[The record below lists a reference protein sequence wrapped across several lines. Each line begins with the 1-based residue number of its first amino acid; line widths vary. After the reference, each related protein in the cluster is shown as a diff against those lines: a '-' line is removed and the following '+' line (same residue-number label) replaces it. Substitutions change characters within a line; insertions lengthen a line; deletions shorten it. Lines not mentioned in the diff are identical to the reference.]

1 MTIDLSADRLT
12 NGLSHEQYRQ
22 LIAPIKPIRV
32 LQDPRGNS
40 HVSQQDVTAHL
51 IRVFGFCNFD
61 TELLSLDLVFEE
73 PRRTTNSETNV
84 PNPVTHSTRW
94 DVCYRASFRLTIK
107 DHAGYV
113 LATYEDASC
122 GDAQNQNRQDAHDLA
137 MKSAISTAK
146 KRCAINLGDQF
157 GLSLYNK
164 GQMTALVRGSLVA
177 PPQDDDEQ
185 SADVQDGVEQQVS
198 LGHDETEPPNPEANA
213 EQVEALRRVLGA
225 TEIDEASK

>member
-1 MTIDLSADRLT
+1 MV
-12 NGLSHEQYRQ
+12 NGLTPAQVQQ
-22 LIAPIKPIRV
+22 LLAPIKPIRV

-51 IRVFGFCNFD
+51 TRVFGFGNFD
-61 TELLSLDLVFEE
+61 TEVTCLELVFEQ
-73 PRRTTNSETNV
+73 PRLKSPDEVVSHT
-84 PNPVTHSTRW
+84 TRW
-94 DVCYRASFRLTIK
+94 DVCYRATFRLVVKNWDGSI
-107 DHAGYV
+107 

-164 GQMTALVRGSLVA
+164 GQMTGLVRGTLIVPDGMKPS
-177 PPQDDDEQ
+177 PEK
-185 SADVQDGVEQQVS
+185 DVQEGVDKQVS
-198 LGHDETEPPNPEANA
+198 MGIDETEKNPEPTP
-213 EQVEALRRVLGA
+213 EQQQNLKDTLGA
-225 TEIDEASK
+225 EVIGEEPSE